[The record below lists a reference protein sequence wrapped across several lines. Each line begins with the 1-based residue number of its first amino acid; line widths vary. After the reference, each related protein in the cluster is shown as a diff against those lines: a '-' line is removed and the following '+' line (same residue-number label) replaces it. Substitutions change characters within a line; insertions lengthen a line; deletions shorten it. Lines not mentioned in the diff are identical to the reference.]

1 MRHLVASYRRA
12 RQEIWASDAARR
24 SILPIICEAQIS
36 IPGSLVNEK
45 STCWGTYAAQSN
57 VKKAQKSK
65 LTIFDDLTFS
75 KFTQNCFKL
84 NFESFYSSESVKLQV
99 FLENSKKNKWF
110 KIHMQLSYIEWTSRK
125 NSRSYSFKMEDV
137 FHWIRK
143 GDAIKV
149 RMWLDD
155 TEHDMN
161 QG

>member
-1 MRHLVASYRRA
+1 MPSFLFLAIFV
-12 RQEIWASDAARR
+12 QK
-24 SILPIICEAQIS
+24 QF
-36 IPGSLVNEK
+36 SLTYHIK
-45 STCWGTYAAQSN
+45 TCTCWGTYAAQSN

-84 NFESFYSSESVKLQV
+84 NFESFYSLESVKLQV